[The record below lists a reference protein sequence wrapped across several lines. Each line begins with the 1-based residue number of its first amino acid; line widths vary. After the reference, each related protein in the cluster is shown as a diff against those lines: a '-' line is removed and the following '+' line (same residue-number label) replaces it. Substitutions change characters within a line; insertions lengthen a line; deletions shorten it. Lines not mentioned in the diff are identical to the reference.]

1 MATTPLIV
9 LHDHLDG
16 GLRPA
21 TLLDLARTHK
31 YSQLPTWDVEELT
44 HVLHA
49 PAGSDLVRYLES
61 FIHPLAVLQT
71 QEALERV
78 AYEAVC
84 DWQQDGVIYGEIR
97 FAPELHMR
105 NGLTMQ
111 QACQAVLK
119 GLSQGPVPSRLI
131 VTAMRNQRSSLEAAT
146 VAAELQHLGV
156 VGFDLAGPE
165 IGWPLHAHREAIALA
180 KDAGLGIT
188 LHAGEAGGPHAVA
201 EALDLGAS
209 RIGHGVTAVSEP
221 AVLRRLR
228 DSGTLLEVCVT
239 SNLQTGV
246 APDVVSHP
254 IQQLLQAGVRVSLQ
268 ADNRTVSN
276 TTASKEHDLVM
287 TAHNWS
293 VNTLTESLF
302 SAVQG
307 TFLSHTEKRALESQL
322 RDRLSDLSPS
332 PL

>member
-1 MATTPLIV
+1 VASTPLIV

-21 TLLDLARTHK
+21 TLLDLARTHG

-44 HVLHA
+44 HVLRA

-84 DWQQDGVIYGEIR
+84 DWQQDGVLYGEIR
-97 FAPELHMR
+97 FAPELHLR

-131 VTAMRNQRSSLEAAT
+131 VTAMRNQRASLEAAS

-188 LHAGEAGGPHAVA
+188 LHAGEADGPHAVA

-209 RIGHGVTAVSEP
+209 RIGHGVSAVHDQT
-221 AVLRRLR
+221 VLQRIR
-228 DSGTLLEVCVT
+228 DTGVVLEVCVT
-239 SNLQTGV
+239 SNIQTGV
-246 APDVVSHP
+246 TPDIASHP
-254 IQQLLQAGVRVSLQ
+254 VQQLWEAGVLVSLQ
-268 ADNRTVSN
+268 SDNRTVSN
-276 TTASKEHDLVM
+276 TTSSKEHALV
-287 TAHNWS
+287 TAVLGS
-293 VNTLTESLF
+293 EVDRRSLE
-302 SAVQG
+302 AALHGV
-307 TFLSHTEKRALESQL
+307 FLSDEEKLSLQRVALGE
-322 RDRLSDLSPS
+322 RG
-332 PL
+332 